1 MPQQINKKFFPFFFI
16 FLLFCSLNN
25 KNVSKFELP
34 KIQKINISG
43 LNSQN
48 TNLLKKKL
56 EQIKSQDLFFLK
68 SSEIE
73 NILNQN
79 NLVEKYKIFKKYPST
94 LEVKIQK
101 TETLAFLIKDAQYF
115 SLGSNGKLIASK
127 EIIKNIPIVFGDFEI
142 RDFLKLKNFIDES
155 NFNYQQITELFYFQS
170 GRWDIKIKSGILI
183 KFSSENLK
191 DSLNLLVKILDEQKF
206 KNVKVIDMRQKNQVV
221 ISE

>member
-1 MPQQINKKFFPFFFI
+1 MDSVSFLGCGSWGGALGNVLSRKDIPVI
-16 FLLFCSLNN
+16 FWHRNPTIVDQLQRTRKHYL
-25 KNVSKFELP
+25 VE
-34 KIQKINISG
+34 
-43 LNSQN
+43 
-48 TNLLKKKL
+48 
-56 EQIKSQDLFFLK
+56 DLFFLK

-101 TETLAFLIKDAQYF
+101 AEPLAFLIKDAQYF

-127 EIIKNIPIVFGDFEI
+127 EAIKNIPIIFGDFEI
-142 RDFLKLKNFIDES
+142 RDFFKLKNFIDES

-183 KFSSENLK
+183 KLSSENLK

-206 KNVKVIDMRQKNQVV
+206 KKLKVIDMRQKNQVV

>member
-73 NILNQN
+73 NVLNQN

-101 TETLAFLIKDAQYF
+101 TELLAFLIKDAQYF

-155 NFNYQQITELFYFQS
+155 NFNYQHITELFYFQS

>member
-1 MPQQINKKFFPFFFI
+1 MLQQINKKSFPFFFI

-34 KIQKINISG
+34 KIQKITISG

-48 TNLLKKKL
+48 TNLLKKKF

-94 LEVKIQK
+94 LENKKQK
-101 TETLAFLIKDAQYF
+101 TEPLAFLIKDAQYF
-115 SLGSNGKLIASK
+115 YLGSNGKLVVSK
-127 EIIKNIPIVFGDFEI
+127 EVIKNIPIIFGNFEI
-142 RDFLKLKNFIDES
+142 RDFFKLKKFIDES
-155 NFNYQQITELFYFQS
+155 NLKYQQIIELFYFQS

-183 KFSSENLK
+183 KLSSENLK

-206 KNVKVIDMRQKNQVV
+206 KKLKVIDMRQKNQVV

>member
-101 TETLAFLIKDAQYF
+101 TELLAFLIKDAQYF

-155 NFNYQQITELFYFQS
+155 NFNYQHITELFYFQS

>member
-1 MPQQINKKFFPFFFI
+1 MLQQINKKFFPFFFI

-34 KIQKINISG
+34 KIQKITISG

-48 TNLLKKKL
+48 TNLLKKKF

-94 LEVKIQK
+94 LEVEIQK
-101 TETLAFLIKDAQYF
+101 TEPLAFLIKDAQYF
-115 SLGSNGKLIASK
+115 YLGSNGKLIVSK
-127 EIIKNIPIVFGDFEI
+127 KVIKNIPIIFGNFEI
-142 RDFLKLKNFIDES
+142 RDFFKLKKFIDES
-155 NFNYQQITELFYFQS
+155 NLNYQQIIELFYFQS
-170 GRWDIKIKSGILI
+170 GRWDIKIKSGTLI
-183 KFSSENLK
+183 KLSSENLK

-206 KNVKVIDMRQKNQVV
+206 KNVKLIDMRQKNQVV
-221 ISE
+221 VGE

>member
-1 MPQQINKKFFPFFFI
+1 M
-16 FLLFCSLNN
+16 
-25 KNVSKFELP
+25 
-34 KIQKINISG
+34 
-43 LNSQN
+43 
-48 TNLLKKKL
+48 
-56 EQIKSQDLFFLK
+56 
-68 SSEIE
+68 
-73 NILNQN
+73 
-79 NLVEKYKIFKKYPST
+79 
-94 LEVKIQK
+94 
-101 TETLAFLIKDAQYF
+101 
-115 SLGSNGKLIASK
+115 IASK

-155 NFNYQQITELFYFQS
+155 NFNYQHITELFYFQS

>member
-1 MPQQINKKFFPFFFI
+1 MPQQINKKFFPFFFV

-48 TNLLKKKL
+48 TNSLKKKL

-94 LEVKIQK
+94 LEVKIQ
-101 TETLAFLIKDAQYF
+101 ETKPLAFLIKDAQYF

-127 EIIKNIPIVFGDFEI
+127 EAIKNIPIIFGDFEI
-142 RDFLKLKNFIDES
+142 RDFFKLKNFIDES

-183 KFSSENLK
+183 KLSSENLK

-206 KNVKVIDMRQKNQVV
+206 EKLKVIDMRQKNQVV

>member
-1 MPQQINKKFFPFFFI
+1 MPQQINKKFFPFFFV

-48 TNLLKKKL
+48 TNSLKKKL

-68 SSEIE
+68 STEIE

-101 TETLAFLIKDAQYF
+101 VEPLAFLIKDAQYF

-127 EIIKNIPIVFGDFEI
+127 EAINNIPIIFGDFEI
-142 RDFLKLKNFIDES
+142 RDFFQLKNFIDES

-183 KFSSENLK
+183 KLSSENLK

-206 KNVKVIDMRQKNQVV
+206 KKLKVIDMRQKNQVV

>member
-1 MPQQINKKFFPFFFI
+1 MPQQINKKFFLFFFV

-25 KNVSKFELP
+25 KNVNKFELP

-48 TNLLKKKL
+48 TNSLKKKL

-94 LEVKIQK
+94 LEVKIKK
-101 TETLAFLIKDAQYF
+101 TEPLAFLIKDAQYF
-115 SLGSNGKLIASK
+115 YLGSNGKLIVSK
-127 EIIKNIPIVFGDFEI
+127 EVIKNIPIIFGNFEI
-142 RDFLKLKNFIDES
+142 HDFFKLKKFIDES
-155 NFNYQQITELFYFQS
+155 NLNYQQIIELFYFQS
-170 GRWDIKIKSGILI
+170 GRWDFKIKSGILI
-183 KFSSENLK
+183 KLSSENLK

-206 KNVKVIDMRQKNQVV
+206 KKLKVIDMRQKNQVV

>member
-1 MPQQINKKFFPFFFI
+1 MPQQINKKFFPFFFV

-25 KNVSKFELP
+25 KNISKFELP

-48 TNLLKKKL
+48 TNSLKKKL

-68 SSEIE
+68 STEIE

-101 TETLAFLIKDAQYF
+101 AEPLAFLIKDAQYF

-127 EIIKNIPIVFGDFEI
+127 EAIKNIPIIFGDFEI
-142 RDFLKLKNFIDES
+142 RDFFK
-155 NFNYQQITELFYFQS
+155 LFYFQS

-183 KFSSENLK
+183 KLSSENLK

-206 KNVKVIDMRQKNQVV
+206 KKLKVIDMRQKNQVV

>member
-16 FLLFCSLNN
+16 FLMFCSLNN

-94 LEVKIQK
+94 LEVKIKK
-101 TETLAFLIKDAQYF
+101 TEPLAILIKDAQYF

-127 EIIKNIPIVFGDFEI
+127 EIIKDIPIIFGNFEI
-142 RDFLKLKNFIDES
+142 NDFFNLKNIIDES

-183 KFSSENLK
+183 KLSSENLK
-191 DSLNLLVKILDEQKF
+191 DSLNLLIKILDEQKF

>member
-1 MPQQINKKFFPFFFI
+1 MLQQINKKFFPFFFI

-34 KIQKINISG
+34 KIQKITISG

-48 TNLLKKKL
+48 TNLLKKKF

-94 LEVKIQK
+94 LEVEIQK
-101 TETLAFLIKDAQYF
+101 TEPLAFLIKDAQYF
-115 SLGSNGKLIASK
+115 YLGSNGKLIVSK
-127 EIIKNIPIVFGDFEI
+127 KVIKNIPIIFGNFEI
-142 RDFLKLKNFIDES
+142 RDFFKLKKFIDEA
-155 NFNYQQITELFYFQS
+155 NLNYQQIIELFYFQS
-170 GRWDIKIKSGILI
+170 GRWDIKIKSGTLI
-183 KFSSENLK
+183 KLSSENLK

-206 KNVKVIDMRQKNQVV
+206 KNVKLIDMRQKNQVV
-221 ISE
+221 VGE

>member
-1 MPQQINKKFFPFFFI
+1 MPQQINKKFPPFFFV

-48 TNLLKKKL
+48 TNSLKKKL

-101 TETLAFLIKDAQYF
+101 TEPLAFLIKDAQYF

-127 EIIKNIPIVFGDFEI
+127 EAIKNIPIIFGDFEI
-142 RDFLKLKNFIDES
+142 RDFFKLKNFIDES

-183 KFSSENLK
+183 KLSSENLK

-206 KNVKVIDMRQKNQVV
+206 KNLRVIDMRQKNQVV

>member
-101 TETLAFLIKDAQYF
+101 TELLAFLIKDAQYF

>member
-1 MPQQINKKFFPFFFI
+1 MPQQINKKFFPFFFV

-48 TNLLKKKL
+48 TNSLKKKL

-79 NLVEKYKIFKKYPST
+79 NLIEKYKIFKKYPST

-101 TETLAFLIKDAQYF
+101 AEPLAFLIKDAQYF

-127 EIIKNIPIVFGDFEI
+127 EAIKNIPIIFGDFEI
-142 RDFLKLKNFIDES
+142 RDFFKLKNFVDES

-183 KFSSENLK
+183 KLSSENLK

-206 KNVKVIDMRQKNQVV
+206 KKLKVIDMRQKNQVV

>member
-1 MPQQINKKFFPFFFI
+1 MPQQINKKFFLFFFV

-25 KNVSKFELP
+25 KNVNKFELP

-48 TNLLKKKL
+48 TNSLKKKL

-94 LEVKIQK
+94 LEVKIKK
-101 TETLAFLIKDAQYF
+101 TEPLAFLIKDAQYF

-127 EIIKNIPIVFGDFEI
+127 EAIKNIPIIFGDFEI
-142 RDFLKLKNFIDES
+142 RDFFQLKNFIDES

-183 KFSSENLK
+183 KLSSENLK

-206 KNVKVIDMRQKNQVV
+206 KKLKVIDMRQKNQVV